1 MLSFLSDPIGYKPGD
16 RCLEI
21 PDLRKAIEKKCRQL
35 FIEEVQE
42 TEEETEVTEVSRRED
57 SMDTNSMEEEL
68 SYAEKLAKEFDAD
81 LKNMVGTSKMPEVL
95 AHIEEE
101 INLVSKTGQ
110 LTAKL
115 KQLLR
120 SLEGIPAASI
130 ESERAFSVASR
141 FVTKIRSRLGD
152 KHLDN
157 FLFAKSWFKNQLVII
172 IFHYF
177 FIYFVFSNNRPLGI
191 YQIGVAELGHFG
203 CSIFDFKF
211 PTKALSFS
219 VFGSGSALW
228 GASWIC
234 IRMERW
240 GSGSAW
246 RDADPDPYG
255 ASSGTG

>member
-1 MLSFLSDPIGYKPGD
+1 M
-16 RCLEI
+16 
-21 PDLRKAIEKKCRQL
+21 
-35 FIEEVQE
+35 
-42 TEEETEVTEVSRRED
+42 
-57 SMDTNSMEEEL
+57 
-68 SYAEKLAKEFDAD
+68 
-81 LKNMVGTSKMPEVL
+81 
-95 AHIEEE
+95 
-101 INLVSKTGQ
+101 SKTGQ

-172 IFHYF
+172 IIHYF

-211 PTKALSFS
+211 PTKFS
-219 VFGSGSALW
+219 DPDPHYGEPPGSV
-228 GASWIC
+228 
-234 IRMERW
+234 
-240 GSGSAW
+240 SAW
-246 RDADPDPYG
+246 RDGDPDPHGEMRIRIRMELLAELDKDPYNNR
-255 ASSGTG
+255 

>member
-1 MLSFLSDPIGYKPGD
+1 M
-16 RCLEI
+16 
-21 PDLRKAIEKKCRQL
+21 
-35 FIEEVQE
+35 
-42 TEEETEVTEVSRRED
+42 
-57 SMDTNSMEEEL
+57 
-68 SYAEKLAKEFDAD
+68 
-81 LKNMVGTSKMPEVL
+81 
-95 AHIEEE
+95 
-101 INLVSKTGQ
+101 SKTGQ

-172 IFHYF
+172 IIHYF
-177 FIYFVFSNNRPLGI
+177 FIYFVFSNNRPLVI
-191 YQIGVAELGHFG
+191 YQIGVAELGYFG